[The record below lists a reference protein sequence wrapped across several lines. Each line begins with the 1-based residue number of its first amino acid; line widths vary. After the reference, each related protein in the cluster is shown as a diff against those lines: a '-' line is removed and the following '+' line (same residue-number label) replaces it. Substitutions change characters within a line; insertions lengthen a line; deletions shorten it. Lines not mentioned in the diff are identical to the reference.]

1 MSVLVIGLQSDRQR
15 AAGKCCSRAGSAAS
29 RVSLQT
35 LCMALNLGCR
45 LCPLCGEQAQQSA
58 SPAVSSQ
65 QTADSSSQKQ
75 QQSGRSHS
83 ATRPRSNHCLAWCCL
98 YNLLC
103 AALCSWFL
111 LLIYILLCVC
121 VCNACYA
128 AS

>member
-58 SPAVSSQ
+58 SPAVSRQ
-65 QTADSSSQKQ
+65 QTADSRQQTAVVRSSSSQVARIQ
-75 QQSGRSHS
+75 QLAPAPTTAWPGAVYITYCVLRS
-83 ATRPRSNHCLAWCCL
+83 APGFCC
-98 YNLLC
+98 
-103 AALCSWFL
+103 
-111 LLIYILLCVC
+111 
-121 VCNACYA
+121 
-128 AS
+128 